1 MAYVHVHQSR
11 YESVRGYNILNDFC
25 EILGKETTPGI
36 YVHIRAVR
44 RYGHFCIV
52 CCTNLAVNYGAAI
65 DKCSRVVLNV
75 GTGVKIMSFPI
86 DVGAY
91 KPLSFD
97 LSQERLTT
105 EQLKQLETNVALYR
119 DTIIFLTAVAGAKG
133 YSGHSGGPY
142 SIVPETLVAE
152 AFMRGT
158 DVVYPVCFDEA
169 GHRVALQYA
178 LAAFNGDMPFEK
190 LLHYREAN
198 HGLYGHPERDDALG
212 IKFSS
217 GRLGHMWPFANGVA
231 MAHPEMQVVVLGSD
245 GSQQEGDD
253 AEAARLAVACGLNVN
268 ILVDDNNVTIAGHP
282 SEYLTGYSVEK
293 TLAGHGLNV
302 DSGNPEDLASLYGRV
317 RSALSAKG
325 PNALINRRP
334 MAPGVPGIEG
344 SHKGHDVVPTDSA
357 IEYLTAKGHHEAVEY
372 IKSLNK
378 VSGPKGSR
386 GVSEEFGSN
395 RKEFGV
401 IVSELIEAIPADERK
416 SRICVIDSDLEGST
430 GLNTIGQRVPEVY
443 VKGGIMER
451 GNFSAAAGFGFE
463 KGRQGVFSTFSA
475 FLEMVV
481 SEITMARLNESNV
494 LCHFSHAGIDD
505 MADNTCHYG
514 TNIFFAD
521 NAPDELSNHNR
532 LYFPADRYQLRA
544 IVRAVFDDPGLR
556 FVFST
561 RSNVPYLLDD
571 AGDLRYDEAKGYTFE
586 PGKDD
591 IIREGSAGYI
601 VTYGEMIYR
610 ALDAVERMRDAGI
623 DVGLVNKP
631 TLNVVDETTLATV
644 GASPAVMVVE
654 TQNTRTG
661 LGSRYG
667 TWLIERGFSPKYA
680 RQGVTK
686 QGAGGLSEHVIH
698 QGLGSEGIEA
708 SFRALIGS

>member
-1 MAYVHVHQSR
+1 
-11 YESVRGYNILNDFC
+11 
-25 EILGKETTPGI
+25 
-36 YVHIRAVR
+36 
-44 RYGHFCIV
+44 
-52 CCTNLAVNYGAAI
+52 
-65 DKCSRVVLNV
+65 
-75 GTGVKIMSFPI
+75 MSFPI
-86 DVGAY
+86 DTGAY

-97 LSQERLTT
+97 LSQERLTK
-105 EQLKQLETNVALYR
+105 EQLAQLETNVALYR

-133 YSGHSGGPY
+133 YGGHSGGPY
-142 SIVPETLVAE
+142 SIVPETLIAE
-152 AFMRGT
+152 GFMRGT
-158 DVVYPVCFDEA
+158 DAVYPVCFDEA

-178 LAAFNGDMPFEK
+178 LAAFNGEMPFEK
-190 LLHYREAN
+190 LLHYREAD
-198 HGLYGHPERDDALG
+198 HGLYGHPERDDSLG

-231 MAHPEMQVVVLGSD
+231 MAHPDKQVIVLGSD

-268 ILVDDNNVTIAGHP
+268 IFVDDNNVTIAGHP
-282 SEYLTGYSVEK
+282 SDYLKGYSVEK

-302 DSGNPEDLASLYGRV
+302 DSGNPEDLESLYTRI
-317 RSALSAKG
+317 RSSLLATG

-344 SHKGHDVVPTDSA
+344 SHKGHDVVPTDVA
-357 IEYLTAKGHHEAVEY
+357 CNYLTAKGHVAAVEY
-372 IKSLNK
+372 IQSLTK
-378 VSGPKGSR
+378 VSAPKGFR
-386 GVSEEFGSN
+386 GVSSEFGSN

-401 IVSELIEAIPADERK
+401 IVSELVEEIPAAERVAK
-416 SRICVIDSDLEGST
+416 VLVIDSDLEGST
-430 GLNTIGQRVPEVY
+430 GLNTVGQRVPEVY

-451 GNFSAAAGFGFE
+451 GNFSAAAGFGYE
-463 KGRQGVFSTFSA
+463 SGRQGIFSTFSA

-521 NAPDELSNHNR
+521 NAPDELSSHNR

-544 IVRAVFDDPGLR
+544 IVRAVFNDPGLR

-561 RSNVPYLLDD
+561 RSNVPYVLDD
-571 AGDLRYDEAKGYTFE
+571 AGGLRYDEANGYSFKPDT
-586 PGKDD
+586 DD
-591 IIREGSAGYI
+591 VIRSGSAGYI
-601 VTYGEMIYR
+601 VTYGEMVYR
-610 ALDAVERMRDAGI
+610 ALDAVDRMREAGM

-631 TLNVVDETTLATV
+631 TLNTVDEATMKTV
-644 GASPAVMVVE
+644 GSSPAVMVVE
-654 TQNTRTG
+654 TQNSRTG

-667 TWLIERGFSPKYA
+667 TWLLERGFTPRYRHLGVT
-680 RQGVTK
+680 RQGS
-686 QGAGGLSEHVIH
+686 GGLSEHVLH
-698 QGLGSEGIEA
+698 QGLGSEDIETA
-708 SFRALIGS
+708 FRKLIGS